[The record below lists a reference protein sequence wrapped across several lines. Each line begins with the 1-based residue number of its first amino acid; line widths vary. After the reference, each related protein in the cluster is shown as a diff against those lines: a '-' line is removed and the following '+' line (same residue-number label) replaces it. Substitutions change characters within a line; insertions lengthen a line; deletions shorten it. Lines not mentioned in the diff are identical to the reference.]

1 MKPDLLFY
9 IITSIYLSG
18 ILFLFVYG
26 IRSYFNFTKFLKE
39 TDNWNKKIR
48 DAGLTSDYEAKI
60 YIP

>member
-1 MKPDLLFY
+1 MKPDPLFY

-26 IRSYFNFTKFLKE
+26 IRNYFKFTKFLKE